1 MKTITLKAD
10 EDFFEK
16 VTLLAKTLNISKSE
30 LIREAIREYERN
42 LYKKNVK
49 KRIQKASLKVRKSI
63 ESEIRELEATN
74 LDGLSDDE
82 KR

>member
-63 ESEIRELEATN
+63 ENEIRELEATN

>member
-16 VTLLAKTLNISKSE
+16 VTLLAKTLHISKSE

-63 ESEIRELEATN
+63 ESEIKELEATN

>member
-16 VTLLAKTLNISKSE
+16 VTLLAKTLHISKSE

-42 LYKKNVK
+42 LYKT
-49 KRIQKASLKVRKSI
+49 L
-63 ESEIRELEATN
+63 
-74 LDGLSDDE
+74 
-82 KR
+82 